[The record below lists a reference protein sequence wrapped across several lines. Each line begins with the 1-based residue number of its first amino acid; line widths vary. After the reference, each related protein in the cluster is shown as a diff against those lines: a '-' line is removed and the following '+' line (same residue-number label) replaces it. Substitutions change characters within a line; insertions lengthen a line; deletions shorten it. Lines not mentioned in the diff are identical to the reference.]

1 MKDYE
6 HFNSRKSVI
15 VVVRDAPSRAFSEE
29 VLVAEIKEIAKS
41 AGFWVSEVFEC
52 TVRNPFYRYYLSRGK
67 VEEIKRRLESLP
79 EVGFVILSTEI
90 TPSQQRNLEN
100 EWQRRVLTK
109 SEVIHEIFAERAK
122 THEGKIRVEL
132 ARLRFELSRLPGKG
146 HVLSRTGGGIGT
158 RGPGEQKIEVERRA
172 IKRKIAFLAQ
182 RLEQLEKQRKV
193 QKKLR
198 NENKV
203 PVVAIVGYTNAGKST
218 LLNAITDA
226 AVAVKDQMFVTL
238 DTVSRESFLPGVGK
252 VIFSDTVGFIR
263 EMPPTIRD
271 AFKSTLLEI
280 KEADLILEVLDIT
293 DPQYRTHFQVIN
305 QTLHEI
311 GVGNHPKILVLN
323 KVDLISG
330 QIPNLERDFLETVS
344 SCVFVSAKKKIG
356 IENLRREI
364 AALLSKKMVKL
375 TLEIYPAQVQELQR
389 EIYRFGYVESV
400 ESVKNGEKIR
410 MHCVVR
416 RESKDYIE
424 KKAAV

>member
-1 MKDYE
+1 MRGCEGLDLRRSVVILVKDA
-6 HFNSRKSVI
+6 SSC
-15 VVVRDAPSRAFSEE
+15 AFPEE
-29 VLVAEIKEIAKS
+29 ALVAEIKEIARS

-67 VEEIKRRLESLP
+67 VQEIKQRLKELP
-79 EVGFVILSTEI
+79 EVEFVILSTEV
-90 TPSQQRNLEN
+90 TPSQQRNLEK
-100 EWQRRVLTK
+100 EWQKRVLTK
-109 SEVIHEIFAERAK
+109 SEVIHQIFAERAK

-146 HVLSRTGGGIGT
+146 QVLSRTGGGIGT
-158 RGPGEQKIEVERRA
+158 RGPGEQKIEVERRT
-172 IKRKIAFLAQ
+172 IKKKISFLVQ
-182 RLEQLEKQRKV
+182 RLEQLEKQRLV

-198 NENKV
+198 NENRV

-218 LLNAITDA
+218 LLNALTNA
-226 AVAVKDQMFVTL
+226 TVAVKNQMFVTL
-238 DTVSRESFLPGVGK
+238 DIVSRESFLPGVGK
-252 VIFSDTVGFIR
+252 VVFSDTVGFIR
-263 EMPPTIRD
+263 EMPPTIKE
-271 AFKSTLLEI
+271 AFKSTLLEV

-311 GVGNHPKILVLN
+311 GVGDYPKILVFN

-330 QIPNLERDFLETVS
+330 EMPNLERDIFEVAS
-344 SCVFVSAKKKIG
+344 SCVFVSAKERIG

-364 AALLSKKMVKL
+364 AALLSKRMVKL
-375 TLEIYPAQVQELQR
+375 SLEVYPSQVQDLQR

-400 ESVKNGEKIR
+400 ESVGNGRKVKL
-410 MHCVVR
+410 HCVIR
-416 RESKDYIE
+416 RESKDYLE